1 MPRTMP
7 SVGSMLTQRTR
18 FSPRCCSTS
27 AITSIGL
34 SAVAAGVVDADRL
47 VDGRD
52 VLVELHV
59 HHGADDLDDA
69 TDVRL
74 RHDCLLSYEGA
85 PAPETTSMIS
95 LVIAAWRT
103 LFM

>member
-1 MPRTMP
+1 
-7 SVGSMLTQRTR
+7 MLLHL
-18 FSPRCCSTS
+18 
-27 AITSIGL
+27 GDH
-34 SAVAAGVVDADRL
+34 VDRALALRLDVERL

-69 TDVRL
+69 ADVRL
-74 RHDCLLSYEGA
+74 RHECLLSYEGA

-95 LVIAAWRT
+95 LVIAACRT